1 MSVMRTMLVVS
12 YEDENPDEI
21 AKLYSEELKVEP
33 YVYLYRKDVKSR
45 QNAHIALLETL
56 LSTDDLKLTE
66 RQLEAYK
73 DLYWSIKEM
82 DEDDYM
88 SYITEG
94 HAFAYDEDGN
104 AISTKNPNA
113 HYQCAICYQFKLDKE
128 RGEAIFSDPFHLKDG
143 TVAYRAKL
151 NDIDWEREH
160 CNKEACKLYEAAW
173 ELCVEDRE
181 PNNEQE
187 KRIKDNMSNKLEYF
201 RQFKDK
207 EAYVKHSTSFFMY
220 GIATSKEYHEVNFQ
234 ISDIEWVAT
243 FYDKYIKTLKGNPT
257 LSIYEIRLL
266 VD

>member
-33 YVYLYRKDVKSR
+33 YVYLYKKDIGSRKKS
-45 QNAHIALLETL
+45 HLALLEAL
-56 LSTDDLKLTE
+56 LTTEDLKLSE

-82 DEDDYM
+82 DDDDYM
-88 SYITEG
+88 SYITDGCECT
-94 HAFAYDEDGN
+94 YDDDGN

-160 CNKEACKLYEAAW
+160 CNKDACKLYEAAW

-187 KRIKDNMSNKLEYF
+187 KRIKDNMSNRLEYF
-201 RQFKDK
+201 SQFKNK

-220 GIATSKEYHEVNFQ
+220 GIATSKECHCVDFTV
-234 ISDIEWVAT
+234 SDIEWVAT

-266 VD
+266 ED